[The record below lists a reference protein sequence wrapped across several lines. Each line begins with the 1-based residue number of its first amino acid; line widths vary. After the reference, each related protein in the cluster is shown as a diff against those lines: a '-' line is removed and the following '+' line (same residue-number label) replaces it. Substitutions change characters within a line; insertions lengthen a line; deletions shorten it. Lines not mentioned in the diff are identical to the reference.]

1 MIKQMQL
8 FLAYLLTA
16 AFFFPSAAKVFHEV
30 VCEHE
35 HNHSDDSH
43 IEEPIPS
50 CDYLLFHF
58 SHADTHVETEFVFIT
73 PEFYS
78 NEAFAANTLKGDTFR
93 YSFQLRAPPGSV

>member
-1 MIKQMQL
+1 MRH

-30 VCEHE
+30 VCKHE
-35 HNHSDDSH
+35 HNHSDDSR

-73 PEFYS
+73 PRVDS
-78 NEAFAANTLKGDTFR
+78 NEGFTANISKGDTFR
-93 YSFQLRAPPGSV
+93 YSFQLRAPPSSV